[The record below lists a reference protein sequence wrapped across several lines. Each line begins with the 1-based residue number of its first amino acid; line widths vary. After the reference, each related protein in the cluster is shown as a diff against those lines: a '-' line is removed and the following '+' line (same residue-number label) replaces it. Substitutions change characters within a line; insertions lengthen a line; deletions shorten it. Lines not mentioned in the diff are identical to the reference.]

1 MKEFLSR
8 VIASYGEQVSTDR
21 SPAPGGVN
29 IKGQNNG
36 RQILT
41 AIATGLVVGVTTTLG
56 IFASNPA
63 MLTETLPTIFATVG
77 SMALVSAY
85 NWVTGRKIK
94 DVAKDIVD
102 GVLGEEK
109 SDERKS

>member
-1 MKEFLSR
+1 MKDFLSR
-8 VIASYGEQVSTDR
+8 IASSYGEQVSTDR
-21 SPAPGGVN
+21 SLAPGGVN
-29 IKGQNNG
+29 IKGHNNG

-41 AIATGLVVGVTTTLG
+41 AIATGLVVGVSTTLG

-85 NWVTGRKIK
+85 NWVRGREIQ
-94 DVAKDIVD
+94 DVARDIVD
-102 GVLGEEK
+102 KVLGEEQGDGK
-109 SDERKS
+109 GS